1 MKKTI
6 ITWLL
11 CSFSTFSF
19 AQYCVKGKVVGYEGR
34 IVLLAQNEAG
44 TRDTLGNQL
53 SRDGSFCFSGSVDH
67 PLAAEMK
74 TVNAEVNIPL
84 FLENTSSCQV
94 EVDVNHAQKYLVSGG
109 GELQLLRNEF
119 HQQELNWYHQCDSM
133 RSVYEQIYDVKE
145 NYGRM
150 QVRHALQRMNAT
162 YEQMEDDFLR
172 KHDNLVS
179 ASLVANRWKPL
190 MEQKRLHEKYALL
203 GEHARQ
209 TIQGRW
215 LKSLAEKTFNL
226 VVGGT
231 APNLTMKT
239 PEGKSLSLYDVK
251 AKVKIVDFWASW
263 CGPCRAENP
272 NVKRIYEQY
281 HSKGLEIVSV
291 SLDVKQDA
299 WVGAIKK
306 DQLPWI
312 HISDLKGWNSLAT
325 DVYEI
330 HAIPRLF
337 VLDAENKII
346 AEGLRGEKLE
356 ECVREALNK

>member
-1 MKKTI
+1 
-6 ITWLL
+6 
-11 CSFSTFSF
+11 
-19 AQYCVKGKVVGYEGR
+19 
-34 IVLLAQNEAG
+34 
-44 TRDTLGNQL
+44 
-53 SRDGSFCFSGSVDH
+53 
-67 PLAAEMK
+67 
-74 TVNAEVNIPL
+74 
-84 FLENTSSCQV
+84 
-94 EVDVNHAQKYLVSGG
+94 
-109 GELQLLRNEF
+109 
-119 HQQELNWYHQCDSM
+119 
-133 RSVYEQIYDVKE
+133 
-145 NYGRM
+145 
-150 QVRHALQRMNAT
+150 
-162 YEQMEDDFLR
+162 
-172 KHDNLVS
+172 
-179 ASLVANRWKPL
+179 
-190 MEQKRLHEKYALL
+190 
-203 GEHARQ
+203 
-209 TIQGRW
+209 
-215 LKSLAEKTFNL
+215 
-226 VVGGT
+226 
-231 APNLTMKT
+231 MKT